1 MRKAAPSSS
10 TSNNNKKGFA
20 AAAPFSSSTAAT
32 GHAPPPP
39 LPEKPKSIISE
50 SMDTNNNALG
60 LDVPILP
67 STSTFTLS
75 SGGKDDKPEKL
86 KKKAKNFLDERQ
98 KIKSRAQSLWSFI
111 DATNTFDQARF
122 FQEHAEQ
129 VFQVVFE
136 TCIHQ
141 IEKIKHKS
149 ERPTSWNSKELV
161 NLQKTLLLLRK
172 IFLYVPELMRNG
184 WQRHNIAIILTYVLD
199 HGNHPRLRALGFQLL
214 LLWLNDQ
221 VVEYPEC
228 MNLFANAISLD
239 LFVLDEIQYY
249 SSSSSS
255 SNNASNSSTTHTTP
269 IIPAPMHATTHL
281 TSPTNMQDV
290 EEPAASHKL
299 HSSGLQFVKKLRE
312 SHTASAADKQ
322 INHGLQRDDKI
333 RASPIELRQRLILG
347 DDTQPLFPNPVQP
360 TFSDSIALIHI
371 FLANL
376 VRLAFVAAGSPPP
389 PDEYDYP
396 PGDHFEPDDGIAT
409 GVGIDAATASAKFLF
424 KIFKTHYMTKFVPLI
439 SRSLHVEGTSKA
451 GVCGFPSCPPSI
463 LRSLLRFLIGYCLD
477 NNSLQSSSSSSAH
490 WPHMSHTPQA
500 AAAAAASPATPILKS
515 IVLSSHE
522 TREMLHEIIRQS
534 LILPCSNAQY
544 RDITRGAIHILGV
557 WILGSEEER
566 PSFLRRSGGINNNN
580 NASSSSAVTRSS
592 STASVSNSTDN
603 ASILSSSRVMS
614 TSPISEEP
622 PLPPLPQPA
631 SAPAKTASEEEYSD
645 ANTFLRRYL
654 LMIKLI
660 FEDRAPRKNSSGG
673 SGSGSRDMMVANVQQ
688 VTDWEGLVALYKDA
702 INVYRA
708 IAVSK
713 GGIEIEWESWELL
726 LQCLL
731 DIQQWFMSQ
740 PEKYSRIP
748 VQSLAE
754 ELADYIWETLLHA
767 FIRAKITHTELWH
780 NLKIHMV
787 SSMRWVQALN
797 QWVRIMQKL
806 TRLLSSRLYKVEY
819 ELYPDT
825 KYRLIEEFPSSA
837 NSNTSSSNRYST
849 HFNSSSNNIFNS
861 ATSNN
866 TATTTTA
873 TTGGR
878 ALSAVVGGNPRVKVR
893 SRHLSMQGNPRHGG
907 GKGGGAGAGS
917 SSLKR
922 GTSLAR
928 RPLSACGTEGHL
940 LTDMKTPEKQQHA
953 DTHEQ
958 PIPEGSVSTILR
970 NLSSA
975 SLSDIA
981 NTFKTDRKSTNLTA
995 SVVDEEGEDEDH
1007 EGGGGGTRHSNI
1019 KFGIKK
1025 GIIPSASFSNTPS
1038 SSIHSA
1044 SNIQPSS
1051 TSIGKR
1057 SNTNNSGNSLTGGGN
1072 SISGGG
1078 GGSGTNL
1085 GAGQSGNTA
1094 SAANGSAGGNS
1105 GAGEKSVGR
1114 RAISIQ
1120 QLDTLWQDSGSKLL
1134 NFVHHGDM
1142 NASPQISSS
1151 KAAAGGG
1158 GGSRD
1163 DDKKGVIDWDH
1174 ASGGSSIEEMSTKS
1188 NRTSSSSAWPAGET
1202 LSMMTSPA
1210 SVTEKLPASLG
1221 AFKSSEFLVLSN
1233 LPYDGQQV
1241 LSIWKNMLL
1250 TIGNINQI
1258 EGPQNHAIA
1267 MHCVVEIW
1275 DTLRL
1280 VRAQQPYRDVAI
1292 PAMFE
1297 AAPWFFQATELPS
1310 AFDAGKA
1317 AAYGCLCR
1325 LMSQR
1330 PEETVPE
1337 GYFAAFYKCIL
1348 KGLASNDTA
1357 IIQAIILNSER
1368 LFGSSLPG
1376 VHILIPSFIGA
1387 IEKLLLHDSPREIV
1401 PCNVRKSCIAILG
1414 SLVSISNHLSH
1425 VAIQTDQLN
1434 MAWVQGF
1441 HQDTSFSFADVKV
1454 WLKNVFI
1461 QLVNVGHVPQLEQ
1474 DTDSHCMLLGAL
1486 CALILD
1492 ELLSCDTPQHDIV
1505 HECVLSLV
1513 NHLYWCNISI
1523 VNTVCDCL
1531 NTIAQVYK
1539 DKLDPE
1545 GILVQ
1550 EILTRIIDS
1559 LNIHLKYYE
1568 KSAKGGRGFIVS
1580 KLFSCL
1586 LEWIMSIEPSI
1597 LTETDLCQLVFDV
1610 IELALHVTLDSSNSS
1625 NDKLL
1630 PPYPPNTTNA
1640 TATSTAH
1647 QNGSRSS
1654 PQNKMKEVSF
1664 KFKSSEKRPAFHQ
1677 QEEVVG
1683 PDVPE
1688 NDRGYVK
1695 ESAEAV
1701 LLHLLHHFNNFA
1713 PPYGPAT
1720 IHSTIIGPGVS
1731 QQDDDEYHQYQ
1742 YFSFNDTTIVAFVEL
1757 PQSPARQQAQARM
1770 IIRDLTGRYVWD
1782 TQLEPKLGPSETQVS
1797 MENKFVVRQDV
1808 CIQTLDNQVIGLVA
1822 PNKDGHRPQEL
1833 QARQASQDPMGS
1845 LLETIGDLHPDC
1857 LLDPSLPLNVP
1868 SNETLLQTDMVG
1880 NLGSQL
1886 DDYLQKEAHNNQ
1898 QQESDVQLWYAKMNM
1913 LRKKETEDGVLKR
1926 GESMQAH
1933 LMANFSSRKDFLP
1946 AFPNE
1951 AEKPHVPFQQSRL
1964 LMSHMGFIHYSQLK
1978 NGSFQMLN
1986 KTPALYRDLRG
1997 LDRKHGRETM
2007 KIGLIYVA
2015 HGQEDEQSIL
2025 QNSRGSGK
2033 YNAFVNSLGWEID
2046 IATHTG
2052 YLGGLERNLT
2062 NGTRASYYCSS
2073 SIEMIFHDVTKMP
2086 TDVSDPK
2093 QLKKK
2098 RHIGNDHVHIIWN
2111 EHDRDYKIDTI
2122 GGDFGNA
2129 QIIVTPLPD
2138 NLYSIQVYRDSKIPY
2153 FGPLFDRMIVSQPI
2167 LGSLVR
2173 STAIDAFRASVHTNL
2188 YSFYKCVY
2196 AQRSN
2201 DVKTITNRHR
2211 VANWSYEQFMER
2223 IFMPE
2228 EQV

>member
-10 TSNNNKKGFA
+10 TSKKGLAPSA
-20 AAAPFSSSTAAT
+20 A
-32 GHAPPPP
+32 GPP

-50 SMDTNNNALG
+50 NMDHTLG

-75 SGGKDDKPEKL
+75 SGKDDKPEKL

-98 KIKSRAQSLWSFI
+98 KTKSRAQSLWSFI

-161 NLQKTLLLLRK
+161 SLQKTLLLLRK

-249 SSSSSS
+249 NPS
-255 SNNASNSSTTHTTP
+255 SNSTNSNTTHTP
-269 IIPAPMHATTHL
+269 VIPAPMQATTHL
-281 TSPTNMQDV
+281 ISPTNIQDV
-290 EEPAASHKL
+290 EEPPASNKL

-312 SHTASAADKQ
+312 SHADKQ

-333 RASPIELRQRLILG
+333 KSSPIELRQRLILG
-347 DDTQPLFPNPVQP
+347 DDTAPLYPNPVQP
-360 TFSDSIALIHI
+360 TFNDSIALIHI
-371 FLANL
+371 FISNL

-439 SRSLHVEGTSKA
+439 SKSLHVEGTSKA

-477 NNSLQSSSSSSAH
+477 NNSHQSNTH
-490 WPHMSHTPQA
+490 WPHLSHTPA
-500 AAAAAASPATPILKS
+500 ATTPSSSPATPILKS

-534 LILPCSNAQY
+534 LILPCSNSQY

-566 PSFLRRSGGINNNN
+566 PSFLRRSGG
-580 NASSSSAVTRSS
+580 SAVTRSS

-603 ASILSSSRVMS
+603 VSIISSSKVMS

-622 PLPPLPQPA
+622 PLPPLPQPTA
-631 SAPAKTASEEEYSD
+631 STKTASEEEYSD

-660 FEDRAPRKNSSGG
+660 FEDRMPRKGG
-673 SGSGSRDMMVANVQQ
+673 GSRDMMAANVQQ

-740 PEKYSRIP
+740 PEKYSRVP

-837 NSNTSSSNRYST
+837 NSNNNRYST
-849 HFNSSSNNIFNS
+849 HFSSGTGGSMMSTAGGNNGSSSNVGG
-861 ATSNN
+861 N
-866 TATTTTA
+866 TIS
-873 TTGGR
+873 GGR
-878 ALSAVVGGNPRVKVR
+878 ALSGVVGGNPRVKVR
-893 SRHLSMQGNPRHGG
+893 SRHLSMQ
-907 GKGGGAGAGS
+907 
-917 SSLKR
+917 
-922 GTSLAR
+922 
-928 RPLSACGTEGHL
+928 
-940 LTDMKTPEKQQHA
+940 EKQHTEPQ
-953 DTHEQ
+953 EQ

-981 NTFKTDRKSTNLTA
+981 NTFKTDRKSTNLTS
-995 SVVDEEGEDEDH
+995 SVVDEEGEEEDH
-1007 EGGGGGTRHSNI
+1007 EHLQEPSKQNI

-1025 GIIPSASFSNTPS
+1025 NIIPSASFSNTPS
-1038 SSIHSA
+1038 SSIHSS

-1057 SNTNNSGNSLTGGGN
+1057 SNTNNSGHSLTGGN
-1072 SISGGG
+1072 GGA
-1078 GGSGTNL
+1078 GGSGTSL
-1085 GAGQSGNTA
+1085 GGGGN
-1094 SAANGSAGGNS
+1094 NGGAGGNAN
-1105 GAGEKSVGR
+1105 GTGEKSVGR

-1134 NFVHHGDM
+1134 NFVHHGDI

-1151 KAAAGGG
+1151 KA
-1158 GGSRD
+1158 GSKEEE
-1163 DDKKGVIDWDH
+1163 KKGIIDWDH
-1174 ASGGSSIEEMSTKS
+1174 ASGSSIEEMSTKS
-1188 NRTSSSSAWPAGET
+1188 NRTSSSSAWPAGESI
-1202 LSMMTSPA
+1202 SMMTNPA
-1210 SVTEKLPASLG
+1210 SVTEKLPTGLG

-1280 VRAQQPYRDVAI
+1280 VRAQQPYRDIPI

-1317 AAYGCLCR
+1317 AAYGSLCR

-1348 KGLASNDTA
+1348 KGLASNDNT

-1387 IEKLLLHDSPREIV
+1387 IEKLLLHNSPRDIV
-1401 PCNVRKSCIAILG
+1401 PCNVRKSCITILG
-1414 SLVSISNHLSH
+1414 SLVSISNHLNN
-1425 VAIQTDQLN
+1425 VTIQTDELN
-1434 MAWVQGF
+1434 MSWVQGF
-1441 HQDTSFSFADVKV
+1441 HQGKSFSFADVKV

-1474 DTDSHCMLLGAL
+1474 DTDAHCMLLGAL

-1492 ELLSCDTPQHDIV
+1492 ELLSCEKPQHDIV

-1531 NTIAQVYK
+1531 NTMAQVYK

-1550 EILTRIIDS
+1550 EILTRVIDS

-1568 KSAKGGRGFIVS
+1568 KSSKGGRGFIIS

-1586 LEWIMSIEPSI
+1586 LEWIMSIEPII

-1610 IELALHVTLDSSNSS
+1610 IELALNVTLDSS
-1625 NDKLL
+1625 DKLL
-1630 PPYPPNTTNA
+1630 PHPPTTTNNNA
-1640 TATSTAH
+1640 
-1647 QNGSRSS
+1647 NSS
-1654 PQNKMKEVSF
+1654 NRAPQNKMKEVSF

-1731 QQDDDEYHQYQ
+1731 QDDAEYHQYQ

-1757 PQSPARQQAQARM
+1757 PRNQARKSAQARM

-1782 TQLEPKLGPSETQVS
+1782 TELEPKLGKFETNVS
-1797 MENKFVVRQDV
+1797 MENNFVLRQDV
-1808 CIQTLDNQVIGLVA
+1808 CVQTLDNEV
-1822 PNKDGHRPQEL
+1822 PQDI
-1833 QARQASQDPMGS
+1833 QKRQDVSRHSQDPMGS
-1845 LLETIGDLHPDC
+1845 LLKKIGDLHPDC

-1868 SNETLLQTDMVG
+1868 SNETLLQTEMVG

-1886 DDYLQKEAHNNQ
+1886 DDYLEKEAHNNQ
-1898 QQESDVQLWYAKMNM
+1898 QQESDVQLWYSKMNM

-1964 LMSHMGFIHYSQLK
+1964 LLSHMGFIHYHHLK

-2025 QNSRGSGK
+2025 QNSRGSTK
-2033 YNAFVNSLGWEID
+2033 YNAFVSSLGWEID

-2153 FGPLFDRMIVSQPI
+2153 FGPLFDRMIVSQSI
-2167 LGSLVR
+2167 LGCLVR

-2201 DVKTITNRHR
+2201 DVKTITNRHK

-2228 EQV
+2228 EQL